1 MITQYSSDLHTE
13 FHENMQIMKSL
24 SLEPVGDV
32 LVIVGDVRYLVD
44 PTIPLLRFW
53 KWASEKL

>member
-1 MITQYSSDLHTE
+1 MRTQYSSDLHTE

-24 SLEPVGDV
+24 PLEPVGVV
-32 LVIVGDVRYLVD
+32 LVFVRDVRYLVD

-53 KWASEKL
+53 K